1 MLYFNKEAAA
11 QYNEL
16 MQNGMSKCE
25 VIDEIFADEVTRS
38 QSLDLQTVPM
48 MNQLNHYITE
58 MAPSYYTIGLELGI
72 PYSELK
78 VIKTSDP
85 SLIDLK
91 EKCLKMLEVWLARDT
106 SAPWTKLCDTL
117 EDPEVSMCSR

>member
-1 MLYFNKEAAA
+1 
-11 QYNEL
+11 
-16 MQNGMSKCE
+16 MQNGMSKYE
-25 VIDEIFADEVTRS
+25 AIDAISKTFADEVTHS
-38 QSLDLQTVPM
+38 QSLDLQTVPT

-78 VIKTSDP
+78 VIKSDP
-85 SLIDLK
+85 SLVDLK